1 MTIPVERLGEIGR
14 GRRSSNAPL
23 NVVGRSVLRDAMQA
37 SGGRLGKAAWISSA
51 CIHGTRRIRQEQC
64 ELRDDGN
71 LDGRRLK
78 KALSERDEG
87 FTLLEHHLMPDRAE
101 P

>member
-1 MTIPVERLGEIGR
+1 MTIPVATFEGTSVADGE
-14 GRRSSNAPL
+14 APTRCSTS
-23 NVVGRSVLRDAMQA
+23 VERSVLRDDMQT

-51 CIHGTRRIRQEQC
+51 RIHGTRRIRQKQC

-78 KALSERDEG
+78 NALGERD
-87 FTLLEHHLMPDRAE
+87 
-101 P
+101 